1 MFEAEKI
8 DGEMTKISSQKND
21 GPFSS
26 GHETCFSGKL
36 LSRIKRY
43 FNNLN
48 IFRCFLALDL
58 YQQPLFRPTL
68 PDLPEYKG

>member
-26 GHETCFSGKL
+26 GHETC
-36 LSRIKRY
+36 
-43 FNNLN
+43 
-48 IFRCFLALDL
+48 
-58 YQQPLFRPTL
+58 
-68 PDLPEYKG
+68 YKGDIF